1 MVKKIDA
8 YLLPWSFWKC
18 QWRHWFSMVSFCLR
32 HVVHLVTI
40 SSICFLRPGH
50 HTESRTLS
58 RNLRLPSCPAWIL
71 SRMSNR
77 IYVGM
82 MIVWS
87 FRKTSLDS
95 NNTPLGPIWFQ
106 WGVQF
111 WLSGQPSV
119 QNSNRFLH
127 TSSFCWWSLN
137 SSSFLSV
144 AGKFSKMC
152 ETYTFHL
159 LLKVVYLRVL
169 LKGHLQSP
177 NLSQRHVVSWTNISS
192 VWLEIFE
199 FLGVVHPGFLNQ
211 REAQVVFDRFQ
222 LGYLCP
228 GYNRWTSHM
237 PRLLQAPPFRFG
249 RIFVLYWSWT
259 LTRRQQ
265 AFSLCCLAL
274 AQV

>member
-18 QWRHWFSMVSFCLR
+18 QWRHWFRMVSFCLR

-58 RNLRLPSCPAWIL
+58 RNLRLPWCPAWIL

-82 MIVWS
+82 RIVWS

-95 NNTPLGPIWFQ
+95 NNTPLEPIWFQ

-159 LLKVVYLRVL
+159 LLKSFESFPAACSILNEYFISLTGNLWILGGSSSRVFEP
-169 LKGHLQSP
+169 KRGTSGFW
-177 NLSQRHVVSWTNISS
+177 SVSVRIS
-192 VWLEIFE
+192 L
-199 FLGVVHPGFLNQ
+199 
-211 REAQVVFDRFQ
+211 
-222 LGYLCP
+222 
-228 GYNRWTSHM
+228 
-237 PRLLQAPPFRFG
+237 PR
-249 RIFVLYWSWT
+249 I
-259 LTRRQQ
+259 
-265 AFSLCCLAL
+265 
-274 AQV
+274 

>member
-50 HTESRTLS
+50 QTESRTLS
-58 RNLRLPSCPAWIL
+58 RNLRLPWCPAWIL

-87 FRKTSLDS
+87 FTKTSLDS
-95 NNTPLGPIWFQ
+95 NSSPPRTNM
-106 WGVQF
+106 V
-111 WLSGQPSV
+111 SMRCSV
-119 QNSNRFLH
+119 LIYLASLRYRIQTYSCILH
-127 TSSFCWWSLN
+127 H
-137 SSSFLSV
+137 SV
-144 AGKFSKMC
+144 GEVLTHPVFS
-152 ETYTFHL
+152 L
-159 LLKVVYLRVL
+159 LLESSPRCVKRTSFIFFL
-169 LKGHLQSP
+169 LS
-177 NLSQRHVVSWTNISS
+177 HVVSWTNTSS
-192 VWLEIFE
+192 VSLEIFE

-249 RIFVLYWSWT
+249 RIFVLYWSLT